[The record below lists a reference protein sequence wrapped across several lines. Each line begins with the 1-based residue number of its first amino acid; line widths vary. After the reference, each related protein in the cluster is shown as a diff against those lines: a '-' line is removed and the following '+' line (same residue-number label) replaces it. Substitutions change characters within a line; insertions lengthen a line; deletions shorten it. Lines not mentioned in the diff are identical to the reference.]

1 MIRSDPL
8 SAAVRPYR
16 RRLALF
22 AVLSSLV
29 TGLTA
34 GGFAFAAVTLGFKI
48 AQSGNVR
55 IPLYIAA
62 GVGLTAFF
70 LRLILTF
77 PDEREAARRVD
88 ALGLKERTSTMLA
101 LRYDYSGLAAM
112 QRQDALDSL
121 AGAEKKRLRGAVSL
135 LSAVLCL
142 LALVLAVG
150 SAFVPAA
157 WFAREPDPMEQ
168 VWQDMLDMLRDER
181 QRLETMGEEALAEE
195 MDSLIDA
202 LENSDSVLQA
212 LGEINRAEEAAKDAA
227 RNGEASRGAMNE
239 MLDVLEEAKRMLM
252 EEEEAGEG
260 EEGEGE
266 PGMEMEMLM
275 PGEEGG
281 EGEGLMPGDMP
292 GNMPGDMPGGDG
304 EGRGPG
310 SEGEGADGPVTKT
323 EPVYDPISG
332 SVPYGDVFSAYYRE
346 YLKSAENGEI
356 PFEAQ
361 SPAKAYFNELNE

>member
-48 AQSGNVR
+48 AQTETAR

-62 GVGLTAFF
+62 GAGLTAFF

-77 PDEREAARRVD
+77 PNEREAARRVD

-112 QRQDALDSL
+112 QRSDALNSL
-121 AGAEKKRLRGAVSL
+121 AGAEKKRLRGTVSV
-135 LSAVLCL
+135 LSAALCL
-142 LALVLAVG
+142 LALMLAVG
-150 SAFVPAA
+150 SVFVPAEG
-157 WFAREPDPMEQ
+157 FAREPDPMEQ
-168 VWQDMLDMLRDER
+168 VWQDMLDMLREER
-181 QRLETMGEEALAEE
+181 QRLETMGEDALAEE
-195 MDSLIDA
+195 MDGLIED
-202 LENSDSVLQA
+202 LENTDSVLQA

-252 EEEEAGEG
+252 EEEEAEEG
-260 EEGEGE
+260 EEGES
-266 PGMEMEMLM
+266 GMEMEMLM
-275 PGEEGG
+275 PGEEGEG
-281 EGEGLMPGDMP
+281 EEGLMPGDMP
-292 GNMPGDMPGGDG
+292 GNMPGDMPGDG
-304 EGRGPG
+304 EGRNGPG